1 MKYLSSVLIAAVV
14 ILGSQVA
21 FAEAPE
27 AEEEL
32 ELEEEENS
40 AEDIERAQK
49 YFDLG
54 AQLYFEGEFSRA
66 AVEFRRAHEIYP
78 HPIFLF
84 NIALIQRRL
93 NQPRDALA
101 IARQAQAMDEDL
113 PPEQDA
119 QNQGMIDGIGA
130 ALLGHEIAGALAGE
144 AVEDLPDSGEPPVGI
159 DSEPLLSTLGWVGVG
174 MLGLGVAGL
183 SGGGVIQARLGAN
196 REVYDL
202 RQPLYPESQ
211 AMAQLAETMER
222 QQTQRTVLFVSGAGF
237 TAVGAALL
245 VVALLPDD
253 SELDLAFS
261 FSIDEP
267 GFSVI
272 YRW

>member
-1 MKYLSSVLIAAVV
+1 VKYLSSVLVAAVV
-14 ILGSQVA
+14 ILGSQLA
-21 FAEAPE
+21 FAEEPQTDE
-27 AEEEL
+27 GL
-32 ELEEEENS
+32 ELEDEEVS
-40 AEDIERAQK
+40 AEDVERAQK

-101 IARQAQAMDEDL
+101 IARQAQAMDQDL

-130 ALLGHEIAGALAGE
+130 ALLGHEIAGKLAGQ
-144 AVEDLPDSGEPPVGI
+144 AVEDLPQPPAGTE
-159 DSEPLLSTLGWVGVG
+159 SEPLLSTLGWVGVG
-174 MLGLGVAGL
+174 MLALGVAGL
-183 SGGGVIQARLGAN
+183 TGGGVVQARLGAN

-211 AMAQLAETMER
+211 AMAQLEETMER
-222 QQTQRTVLFVSGAGF
+222 QQTQRTALFASGAGL

-253 SELDLAFS
+253 SESDLAFS
-261 FSIDEP
+261 FSVTEP
-267 GFSVI
+267 GFFLI
-272 YRW
+272 YQW